1 MIKGEGVP
9 IFAKSRFRA
18 AISHTGLPIYAKS
31 RFRAAI
37 SHFHR
42 ASNDSKAIASC
53 QQPMLISH
61 ETIAITPT
69 ANEPLLRRPIYL
81 AFNNLSTKT
90 SPTKEVIEVVEGCT
104 KEKGD
109 FIH

>member
-1 MIKGEGVP
+1 MIKGE
-9 IFAKSRFRA
+9 
-18 AISHTGLPIYAKS
+18 GLPIYAKS

-42 ASNDSKAIASC
+42 ASNGSQAIASC
-53 QQPMLISH
+53 QQPMMISH

-81 AFNNLSTKT
+81 DSMPSIIFLQKLHQQNV
-90 SPTKEVIEVVEGCT
+90 VIEGVESCT